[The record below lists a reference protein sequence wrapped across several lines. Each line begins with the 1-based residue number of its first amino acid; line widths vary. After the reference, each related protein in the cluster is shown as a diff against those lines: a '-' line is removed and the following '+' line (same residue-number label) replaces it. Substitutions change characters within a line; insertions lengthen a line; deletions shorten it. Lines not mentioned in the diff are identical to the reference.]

1 MEIHNNN
8 RAVEKELAT
17 AYYKKDR
24 QKNIIMSVAIG
35 MSVLLLYAAFAIAD
49 GKVRSDYLTDIR
61 GMGTTANV
69 SLQNGSKKQYEQM
82 QKLSYLDAVGIEK
95 DAMNVYTAD
104 GIRQELVYV
113 DETAFDKML
122 SPAYTDICGEYPEN
136 VDEIMASETVLEQ
149 YGITDPKIGQDVD
162 MELEMPDGTKV
173 KRQFKVSGFYR
184 DYIDISIN
192 VPRIYVSEAF
202 LQESDISLFPA
213 DKIIARQGTVE
224 SGAQIEQWVYSD
236 IDMEYD
242 SQQVYGENPMIMQ
255 KINGTF
261 GSLPVAVSC
270 AVIVVLCAFML
281 IYNVSSIAMARD
293 IQQYGMLKVIGT
305 TNKQLKRIAFRNN
318 MKNTLRGICVGAA
331 VGGIAVKIFV
341 PYVLQALFMRGLGK
355 SDVTGFYAGYMMLS
369 VLIVF
374 ITSFMAESAAVRHVT
389 KKSAIEAIRYT
400 VADQTISKRNK
411 RKISQK
417 TNDSISLSG
426 IAWRNV
432 TRSKRKLAVS
442 MLSILIGMIMAL
454 GSNVIMTGTDIT
466 NELEQ
471 NPDFEV
477 GILTGVFRYPDKIPQ
492 EINDDTPVM
501 TDEMIDDILSI
512 DGIAADTIDKTCG
525 SYAVIRLDQ
534 DEALAPRLESIG
546 DDAGTSAFA
555 TLQIVDDAYVDQLA
569 QYVKDEKYTADI
581 DTLRQGE
588 GCILLHHHEM
598 SQILQQKADDEI
610 RNPIHFYSLAAYAD
624 PKFDYLDQQNIQ
636 DYGKGSLKCCGY
648 LDFTDENFPKLQTT
662 SMGNNINYF
671 IMTKKAFDRLGLP
684 EKIFDISFDS
694 VKNKDTGINQKLSQ
708 IVQNENEKSADMDTY
723 YLNANYLLLDSEQS
737 RINAARL
744 MLGALA
750 FVISMIG
757 IMNYANTLLSEY
769 ASRKCEFAIMQSI
782 GLDRRQLWKMV
793 FLEGCFF
800 SMIAI
805 MGLIFVGS
813 PVIWGLGA
821 AIKKKLV
828 YFKFIYPW
836 KLLIILSIMLFT
848 INLIIAVEM
857 YRKSQDFTK
866 IRGNYE

>member
-8 RAVEKELAT
+8 GAVEKELAT

-24 QKNIIMSVAIG
+24 QKNTIMSIAIG

-122 SPAYTDICGEYPEN
+122 APAYTDIYGEYPEN

-192 VPRIYVSEAF
+192 VPKIYVSEAF

-261 GSLPVAVSC
+261 GSLPVAISC
-270 AVIVVLCAFML
+270 VVIVVLCAFML

-293 IQQYGMLKVIGT
+293 IRQYGMLKVIGT
-305 TNKQLKRIAFRNN
+305 TNRQIKRIAFRNN

-341 PYVLQALFMRGLGK
+341 PYVLQVLYMRGLGK
-355 SDVTGFYAGYMMLS
+355 SDVTGFYAGYMIFS
-369 VLIVF
+369 AFIVF
-374 ITSFMAESAAVRHVT
+374 ITSFIAESAAVRQVT

-400 VADQTISKRNK
+400 VADKTISKRNK
-411 RKISQK
+411 RKISRK

-442 MLSILIGMIMAL
+442 MISILIGMIMAL

-512 DGIAADTIDKTCG
+512 NGIDADTIDKTCG
-525 SYAVIRLDQ
+525 SYAVIRTDQ

-546 DDAGTSAFA
+546 EDAGTSSFA
-555 TLQIVDDAYVDQLA
+555 TLQIVDDVYVERLA
-569 QYVKDEKYTADI
+569 QYVKAEKLTADI
-581 DTLRQGE
+581 DAFRRGE

-610 RNPIHFYSLAAYAD
+610 GNPIHFYSLEASANS
-624 PKFDYLDQQNIQ
+624 KFDYLDQQNIQ
-636 DYGKGSLKCCGY
+636 DYGKGSLNCCGY

-671 IMTKKAFDRLGLP
+671 IMTKKAFNKLGFSA
-684 EKIFDISFDS
+684 KTFDISFDS

-723 YLNANYLLLDSEQS
+723 YLNANYLLLDSEKS
-737 RINAARL
+737 RINTARL
-744 MLGALA
+744 MLGALV

-757 IMNYANTLLSEY
+757 MMNYANTLISEY
-769 ASRKCEFAIMQSI
+769 ASRKCELAVMQSI

-793 FLEGCFF
+793 FLEGCFY

-805 MGLIFVGS
+805 IGLILAGS
-813 PVIWGLGA
+813 PAICGLGA
-821 AIKKKLV
+821 AIRKKLV
-828 YFKFIYPW
+828 YFKFIYPC
-836 KLLIILSIMLFT
+836 KLLIVLSLMLFI
-848 INLIIAVEM
+848 INLIIAVVM

>member
-24 QKNIIMSVAIG
+24 RKNTIMSIAIG
-35 MSVLLLYAAFAIAD
+35 MSVLLLYAAFSIAD

-113 DETAFDKML
+113 DDTAFDKML
-122 SPAYTDICGEYPEN
+122 APAYTDICGEYPEN

-192 VPRIYVSEAF
+192 VPKIYVSEAF

-242 SQQVYGENPMIMQ
+242 SQQVYGENPMIMK

-270 AVIVVLCAFML
+270 VVIVVLCAFML

-293 IQQYGMLKVIGT
+293 IRQYGMLKVIGT
-305 TNKQLKRIAFRNN
+305 TNRQIKRIAFRNN

-341 PYVLQALFMRGLGK
+341 PYVLQVLYMRGLGK
-355 SDVTGFYAGYMMLS
+355 SDVTGFYAGYMIFS
-369 VLIVF
+369 AFIVF
-374 ITSFMAESAAVRHVT
+374 ITSFIAESAAVRQVT

-400 VADQTISKRNK
+400 MADKTISKRNK
-411 RKISQK
+411 RKISRK

-442 MLSILIGMIMAL
+442 MISILIGMIMAL

-512 DGIAADTIDKTCG
+512 NGIDEDTIDKTCG
-525 SYAVIRLDQ
+525 SYAVIRTDQ

-546 DDAGTSAFA
+546 EDAGTSSFA
-555 TLQIVDDAYVDQLA
+555 TLQIVDDVYVERLA
-569 QYVKDEKYTADI
+569 QYVKAEKLTVDI

-588 GCILLHHHEM
+588 GCILLHNH
-598 SQILQQKADDEI
+598 
-610 RNPIHFYSLAAYAD
+610 
-624 PKFDYLDQQNIQ
+624 
-636 DYGKGSLKCCGY
+636 
-648 LDFTDENFPKLQTT
+648 
-662 SMGNNINYF
+662 
-671 IMTKKAFDRLGLP
+671 
-684 EKIFDISFDS
+684 
-694 VKNKDTGINQKLSQ
+694 
-708 IVQNENEKSADMDTY
+708 
-723 YLNANYLLLDSEQS
+723 
-737 RINAARL
+737 
-744 MLGALA
+744 
-750 FVISMIG
+750 
-757 IMNYANTLLSEY
+757 
-769 ASRKCEFAIMQSI
+769 
-782 GLDRRQLWKMV
+782 
-793 FLEGCFF
+793 
-800 SMIAI
+800 
-805 MGLIFVGS
+805 
-813 PVIWGLGA
+813 
-821 AIKKKLV
+821 
-828 YFKFIYPW
+828 
-836 KLLIILSIMLFT
+836 
-848 INLIIAVEM
+848 
-857 YRKSQDFTK
+857 
-866 IRGNYE
+866 

>member
-8 RAVEKELAT
+8 GAVEKELAT

-24 QKNIIMSVAIG
+24 QKNTIMSIAIG

-122 SPAYTDICGEYPEN
+122 APAYTDIYGEYPEN

-192 VPRIYVSEAF
+192 VPKIYVSEAF

-270 AVIVVLCAFML
+270 VVIVVLCAFML

-293 IQQYGMLKVIGT
+293 IRQYGMLKVIGT
-305 TNKQLKRIAFRNN
+305 TNRQIKRIAFRNN

-341 PYVLQALFMRGLGK
+341 PYVLQVLYMRGLGK
-355 SDVTGFYAGYMMLS
+355 SDVTGFYAGYMIFS
-369 VLIVF
+369 AFIVF
-374 ITSFMAESAAVRHVT
+374 ITSFIAESAAVRQVT

-400 VADQTISKRNK
+400 VADKTISKRNK
-411 RKISQK
+411 RKISRK

-442 MLSILIGMIMAL
+442 MISILIGMIMAL

-512 DGIAADTIDKTCG
+512 NGIDADTIDKTCG
-525 SYAVIRLDQ
+525 SYAVIRTDQ

-546 DDAGTSAFA
+546 EDAGTSSFA
-555 TLQIVDDAYVDQLA
+555 TLQIVDDVYVERLA
-569 QYVKDEKYTADI
+569 QYVKAEKLTADI
-581 DTLRQGE
+581 DAFRRGE

-610 RNPIHFYSLAAYAD
+610 GNPIHFYSLEASANS
-624 PKFDYLDQQNIQ
+624 KFDYLDQQNIQ
-636 DYGKGSLKCCGY
+636 DYGKGSLNCCGY

-671 IMTKKAFDRLGLP
+671 IMTKKAFNKLGFSA
-684 EKIFDISFDS
+684 KTFDISFDS

-723 YLNANYLLLDSEQS
+723 YLNANYLLLDSEKS
-737 RINAARL
+737 RINTARL
-744 MLGALA
+744 MLGALV

-757 IMNYANTLLSEY
+757 MMNYANTLISEY
-769 ASRKCEFAIMQSI
+769 ASRKCELAVMQSI

-793 FLEGCFF
+793 FLEGCFY

-805 MGLIFVGS
+805 IGLILAGS
-813 PVIWGLGA
+813 PAICGLGA
-821 AIKKKLV
+821 AIRKKLV

-836 KLLIILSIMLFT
+836 KLLIVLSLMLFI
-848 INLIIAVEM
+848 INLIIAVVM

>member
-24 QKNIIMSVAIG
+24 RKNTIMSIAIG
-35 MSVLLLYAAFAIAD
+35 MSVLLLYAAFSIAD

-113 DETAFDKML
+113 DDTAFDKML
-122 SPAYTDICGEYPEN
+122 APAYTDICGEYPEN

-192 VPRIYVSEAF
+192 VPKIYVSEAF

-270 AVIVVLCAFML
+270 VVIVVLCAFML

-293 IQQYGMLKVIGT
+293 IRQYGMLKVIGT
-305 TNKQLKRIAFRNN
+305 TNRQIKRIAFRNN

-341 PYVLQALFMRGLGK
+341 PYVLQVLYMRGLGK
-355 SDVTGFYAGYMMLS
+355 SDVTGFYAGYMIFS
-369 VLIVF
+369 AFIVF
-374 ITSFMAESAAVRHVT
+374 ITSFIAESAAVRQVT

-400 VADQTISKRNK
+400 MADKTISKRNK
-411 RKISQK
+411 RKISRK

-442 MLSILIGMIMAL
+442 MISILIGMIMAL

-512 DGIAADTIDKTCG
+512 NGIDEDTIDKTCG
-525 SYAVIRLDQ
+525 SYAVIRTDQ

-546 DDAGTSAFA
+546 EDAGTSSFA
-555 TLQIVDDAYVDQLA
+555 TLQIVDDVYVERLA
-569 QYVKDEKYTADI
+569 QYVKAEKLTVDI

-610 RNPIHFYSLAAYAD
+610 GNPIHFYSLEASA
-624 PKFDYLDQQNIQ
+624 N
-636 DYGKGSLKCCGY
+636 
-648 LDFTDENFPKLQTT
+648 PKL
-662 SMGNNINYF
+662 
-671 IMTKKAFDRLGLP
+671 
-684 EKIFDISFDS
+684 
-694 VKNKDTGINQKLSQ
+694 
-708 IVQNENEKSADMDTY
+708 
-723 YLNANYLLLDSEQS
+723 
-737 RINAARL
+737 
-744 MLGALA
+744 
-750 FVISMIG
+750 
-757 IMNYANTLLSEY
+757 
-769 ASRKCEFAIMQSI
+769 
-782 GLDRRQLWKMV
+782 
-793 FLEGCFF
+793 
-800 SMIAI
+800 
-805 MGLIFVGS
+805 
-813 PVIWGLGA
+813 
-821 AIKKKLV
+821 
-828 YFKFIYPW
+828 
-836 KLLIILSIMLFT
+836 T
-848 INLIIAVEM
+848 I
-857 YRKSQDFTK
+857 
-866 IRGNYE
+866 

>member
-1 MEIHNNN
+1 M
-8 RAVEKELAT
+8 
-17 AYYKKDR
+17 
-24 QKNIIMSVAIG
+24 
-35 MSVLLLYAAFAIAD
+35 
-49 GKVRSDYLTDIR
+49 
-61 GMGTTANV
+61 
-69 SLQNGSKKQYEQM
+69 QN
-82 QKLSYLDAVGIEK
+82 LSYLDAVGIEK
-95 DAMNVYTAD
+95 DAMNVYTAG

-122 SPAYTDICGEYPEN
+122 LPAYTDICGEYPEN

-192 VPRIYVSEAF
+192 VPKIYVSEAF

-261 GSLPVAVSC
+261 GSLPVAISC
-270 AVIVVLCAFML
+270 VVIVVLCAFML

-293 IQQYGMLKVIGT
+293 IRQYGMLKVIGT
-305 TNKQLKRIAFRNN
+305 TNRQIKRIAFRNN

-341 PYVLQALFMRGLGK
+341 PYVLQVLYMRGLGK
-355 SDVTGFYAGYMMLS
+355 SDVTGFYAGYMIFS
-369 VLIVF
+369 AFIVF
-374 ITSFMAESAAVRHVT
+374 ITSFIAESAAVRQVT

-400 VADQTISKRNK
+400 VADKTISKRNK
-411 RKISQK
+411 RKISRK

-442 MLSILIGMIMAL
+442 MISILIGMIMAL

-512 DGIAADTIDKTCG
+512 NGIDADTIDKTCG
-525 SYAVIRLDQ
+525 SYAVIRMDQ

-546 DDAGTSAFA
+546 EDAGTSSFA
-555 TLQIVDDAYVDQLA
+555 TLQIVDDVYVERLA
-569 QYVKDEKYTADI
+569 QYVKAEKLTADI
-581 DTLRQGE
+581 DAFRRGE

-610 RNPIHFYSLAAYAD
+610 GNPIHFYSLEASANS
-624 PKFDYLDQQNIQ
+624 KFDYLDQQNIQ
-636 DYGKGSLKCCGY
+636 DYGKGSLNCCGY

-671 IMTKKAFDRLGLP
+671 IMTKKAFNKLGFS
-684 EKIFDISFDS
+684 EKTFDISFDS

-723 YLNANYLLLDSEQS
+723 YLNANYQLLDSEQS
-737 RINAARL
+737 RIKVARL

-757 IMNYANTLLSEY
+757 IMNYANTLISEY
-769 ASRKCEFAIMQSI
+769 ASRKCELAVMQSI

-793 FLEGCFF
+793 FLEGCFY
-800 SMIAI
+800 SIIAI
-805 MGLIFVGS
+805 IGLILAGS
-813 PVIWGLGA
+813 PAICGLGA
-821 AIKKKLV
+821 AIRKKLV

-836 KLLIILSIMLFT
+836 KLLIVLSLMLFI
-848 INLIIAVEM
+848 INLIIAVVM

>member
-24 QKNIIMSVAIG
+24 RKNTIMSIAIG
-35 MSVLLLYAAFAIAD
+35 MSVLLLYAAFSIAD

-113 DETAFDKML
+113 DDTAFDKML
-122 SPAYTDICGEYPEN
+122 APAYTDICGEYPEN

-192 VPRIYVSEAF
+192 VPKIYVSEAF

-270 AVIVVLCAFML
+270 VVIVVLCAFML

-293 IQQYGMLKVIGT
+293 IRQYGMLKVIGT
-305 TNKQLKRIAFRNN
+305 TNRQIKRIAFRNN

-341 PYVLQALFMRGLGK
+341 PYVLQVLYMRGLGK
-355 SDVTGFYAGYMMLS
+355 SDVTGFYAGYMIFS
-369 VLIVF
+369 AFIVF
-374 ITSFMAESAAVRHVT
+374 ITSFIAESAAVRQVT

-400 VADQTISKRNK
+400 MADKTISKRNK
-411 RKISQK
+411 RKISRK

-442 MLSILIGMIMAL
+442 MISILIGMIMAL

-512 DGIAADTIDKTCG
+512 NGIDEDTIDKTCG
-525 SYAVIRLDQ
+525 SYAVIRTDQ

-546 DDAGTSAFA
+546 EDAGTSSFA
-555 TLQIVDDAYVDQLA
+555 TLQIVDDVYVSG
-569 QYVKDEKYTADI
+569 
-581 DTLRQGE
+581 LRN
-588 GCILLHHHEM
+588 M
-598 SQILQQKADDEI
+598 
-610 RNPIHFYSLAAYAD
+610 
-624 PKFDYLDQQNIQ
+624 
-636 DYGKGSLKCCGY
+636 
-648 LDFTDENFPKLQTT
+648 
-662 SMGNNINYF
+662 
-671 IMTKKAFDRLGLP
+671 
-684 EKIFDISFDS
+684 
-694 VKNKDTGINQKLSQ
+694 
-708 IVQNENEKSADMDTY
+708 
-723 YLNANYLLLDSEQS
+723 
-737 RINAARL
+737 
-744 MLGALA
+744 
-750 FVISMIG
+750 
-757 IMNYANTLLSEY
+757 
-769 ASRKCEFAIMQSI
+769 
-782 GLDRRQLWKMV
+782 
-793 FLEGCFF
+793 
-800 SMIAI
+800 
-805 MGLIFVGS
+805 
-813 PVIWGLGA
+813 
-821 AIKKKLV
+821 
-828 YFKFIYPW
+828 
-836 KLLIILSIMLFT
+836 
-848 INLIIAVEM
+848 
-857 YRKSQDFTK
+857 
-866 IRGNYE
+866 

>member
-24 QKNIIMSVAIG
+24 RKNTIMSIAIG
-35 MSVLLLYAAFAIAD
+35 MSVLLLYAAFSIAD

-113 DETAFDKML
+113 DDTAFDKML
-122 SPAYTDICGEYPEN
+122 APAYTDICGEYPEN

-192 VPRIYVSEAF
+192 VPKIYVSEAF

-270 AVIVVLCAFML
+270 VVIVVLCAFML

-293 IQQYGMLKVIGT
+293 IRQYGMLKVIGT
-305 TNKQLKRIAFRNN
+305 TNRQIKRIAFRNN

-341 PYVLQALFMRGLGK
+341 PYVLQVLYMRGLGK
-355 SDVTGFYAGYMMLS
+355 SDVTGFYAGYMIFS
-369 VLIVF
+369 AFIVF
-374 ITSFMAESAAVRHVT
+374 ITSFIAESAAVRQVT

-400 VADQTISKRNK
+400 MADKTISKRNK
-411 RKISQK
+411 RKISRK

-426 IAWRNV
+426 IAWRN
-432 TRSKRKLAVS
+432 
-442 MLSILIGMIMAL
+442 G
-454 GSNVIMTGTDIT
+454 
-466 NELEQ
+466 
-471 NPDFEV
+471 
-477 GILTGVFRYPDKIPQ
+477 
-492 EINDDTPVM
+492 
-501 TDEMIDDILSI
+501 
-512 DGIAADTIDKTCG
+512 
-525 SYAVIRLDQ
+525 
-534 DEALAPRLESIG
+534 
-546 DDAGTSAFA
+546 
-555 TLQIVDDAYVDQLA
+555 
-569 QYVKDEKYTADI
+569 
-581 DTLRQGE
+581 
-588 GCILLHHHEM
+588 
-598 SQILQQKADDEI
+598 
-610 RNPIHFYSLAAYAD
+610 
-624 PKFDYLDQQNIQ
+624 
-636 DYGKGSLKCCGY
+636 
-648 LDFTDENFPKLQTT
+648 
-662 SMGNNINYF
+662 
-671 IMTKKAFDRLGLP
+671 
-684 EKIFDISFDS
+684 
-694 VKNKDTGINQKLSQ
+694 
-708 IVQNENEKSADMDTY
+708 
-723 YLNANYLLLDSEQS
+723 
-737 RINAARL
+737 
-744 MLGALA
+744 
-750 FVISMIG
+750 
-757 IMNYANTLLSEY
+757 
-769 ASRKCEFAIMQSI
+769 
-782 GLDRRQLWKMV
+782 
-793 FLEGCFF
+793 
-800 SMIAI
+800 
-805 MGLIFVGS
+805 
-813 PVIWGLGA
+813 
-821 AIKKKLV
+821 
-828 YFKFIYPW
+828 
-836 KLLIILSIMLFT
+836 
-848 INLIIAVEM
+848 
-857 YRKSQDFTK
+857 
-866 IRGNYE
+866 

>member
-24 QKNIIMSVAIG
+24 QKNTIMSIAIG

-95 DAMNVYTAD
+95 NAMNVYTAD

-122 SPAYTDICGEYPEN
+122 LPAYTDICGEYPEN

-192 VPRIYVSEAF
+192 VPKIYVSEAF

-270 AVIVVLCAFML
+270 VVIVVLCAFML

-293 IQQYGMLKVIGT
+293 IRQYGMLKVIGT
-305 TNKQLKRIAFRNN
+305 TNRQIKRIAFRNN

-341 PYVLQALFMRGLGK
+341 PYVLQVLYMRGLGK
-355 SDVTGFYAGYMMLS
+355 SDVTGFYAGYMIFS
-369 VLIVF
+369 AFIVF
-374 ITSFMAESAAVRHVT
+374 ITSFIAESAAVRQVT

-400 VADQTISKRNK
+400 MADKTISKRNK
-411 RKISQK
+411 RKISRK

-442 MLSILIGMIMAL
+442 MISILIGMIMAL

-512 DGIAADTIDKTCG
+512 NGIDADTIDKTCG
-525 SYAVIRLDQ
+525 SYAVIRTDQ

-546 DDAGTSAFA
+546 EDAGISSFA
-555 TLQIVDDAYVDQLA
+555 TLQIVDDVYVERLA
-569 QYVKDEKYTADI
+569 QYVNAEKLTADI

-610 RNPIHFYSLAAYAD
+610 GNPIHFYSLEASANS
-624 PKFDYLDQQNIQ
+624 KFDYLDQQNIQ
-636 DYGKGSLKCCGY
+636 DYGKGSLNCCGY

-671 IMTKKAFDRLGLP
+671 IMTKKAFNKLGFS
-684 EKIFDISFDS
+684 EKTFDISFDS

-723 YLNANYLLLDSEQS
+723 YLNANYLLLDSEKS
-737 RINAARL
+737 RINTARL

-757 IMNYANTLLSEY
+757 MMNYANTLISEY
-769 ASRKCEFAIMQSI
+769 ASRKCELAVMQSI

-793 FLEGCFF
+793 FLEGCFY

-805 MGLIFVGS
+805 IGLILAGS
-813 PVIWGLGA
+813 PAICGLGA
-821 AIKKKLV
+821 AIRKKLA

-836 KLLIILSIMLFT
+836 KLLIVLSLMLFI
-848 INLIIAVEM
+848 INLIIAVVM
-857 YRKSQDFTK
+857 YRKSQDFTEIK
-866 IRGNYE
+866 SNYE

>member
-24 QKNIIMSVAIG
+24 RKNTIMSIAIG
-35 MSVLLLYAAFAIAD
+35 MSVLLLYAAFSIAD

-113 DETAFDKML
+113 DDTAFDKML
-122 SPAYTDICGEYPEN
+122 APAYTDICGEYPEN

-192 VPRIYVSEAF
+192 VPKIYVSEAF

-270 AVIVVLCAFML
+270 VVIVVLCAFML

-293 IQQYGMLKVIGT
+293 IRQYGMLKVIGT
-305 TNKQLKRIAFRNN
+305 TNRQIKRIAFRNN

-341 PYVLQALFMRGLGK
+341 PYVLQVLYMRGLGK
-355 SDVTGFYAGYMMLS
+355 SDVTGFYAGYMIFS
-369 VLIVF
+369 AFIVF
-374 ITSFMAESAAVRHVT
+374 ITSFIAESAAVRQVT
-389 KKSAIEAIRYT
+389 KKSAIEAI
-400 VADQTISKRNK
+400 
-411 RKISQK
+411 
-417 TNDSISLSG
+417 
-426 IAWRNV
+426 
-432 TRSKRKLAVS
+432 
-442 MLSILIGMIMAL
+442 
-454 GSNVIMTGTDIT
+454 
-466 NELEQ
+466 
-471 NPDFEV
+471 
-477 GILTGVFRYPDKIPQ
+477 
-492 EINDDTPVM
+492 
-501 TDEMIDDILSI
+501 
-512 DGIAADTIDKTCG
+512 
-525 SYAVIRLDQ
+525 
-534 DEALAPRLESIG
+534 
-546 DDAGTSAFA
+546 
-555 TLQIVDDAYVDQLA
+555 
-569 QYVKDEKYTADI
+569 
-581 DTLRQGE
+581 
-588 GCILLHHHEM
+588 
-598 SQILQQKADDEI
+598 
-610 RNPIHFYSLAAYAD
+610 HFYSLEASAN

-636 DYGKGSLKCCGY
+636 DYGKGSLNCCGY

-671 IMTKKAFDRLGLP
+671 IMTKKAFNKLGFS
-684 EKIFDISFDS
+684 EKTFDISFNS

-723 YLNANYLLLDSEQS
+723 YLNANYQLLDSEQS
-737 RINAARL
+737 RIKVARL

-757 IMNYANTLLSEY
+757 IMNYANTLISEY
-769 ASRKCEFAIMQSI
+769 ASRKCEFAVMQSI

-793 FLEGCFF
+793 FLEGCFY
-800 SMIAI
+800 SIIAI
-805 MGLIFVGS
+805 IGLILAGS
-813 PVIWGLGA
+813 PAICGLGA
-821 AIKKKLV
+821 AIRKKLV

-836 KLLIILSIMLFT
+836 KLLIVLSIMLFI
-848 INLIIAVEM
+848 INLIIAVVM
-857 YRKSQDFTK
+857 YRKSQDFAK